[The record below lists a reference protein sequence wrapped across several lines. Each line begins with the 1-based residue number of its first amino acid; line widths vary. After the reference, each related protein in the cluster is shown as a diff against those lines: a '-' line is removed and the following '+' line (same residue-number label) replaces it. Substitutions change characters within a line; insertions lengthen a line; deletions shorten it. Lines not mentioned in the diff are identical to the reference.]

1 MARCTKSPRIMP
13 QSIARFASNERL
25 TWRKTHPHLYLFS
38 MQSAL
43 KGTTILIIKRLEKSL
58 KTRVFASKRII
69 IWNKGSFQKGFVKEY
84 LTPTPI
90 PSPREGGANLQGK
103 SSLCY
108 GFPSHSN
115 PLINNKES
123 CNFNL
128 SPREGSPNLQGKS
141 SLCYGFPSYSNPL
154 VNNKESCN
162 FNLASREGSPKLQ
175 ENHHCTMAFQAI
187 ATHWLTTKRAATL
200 TSPQGRGT
208 RTCKENH
215 HCTMAFQA
223 IATRW
228 LQLRE
233 LQL

>member
-43 KGTTILIIKRLEKSL
+43 EYTTILIIRRLEKSL
-58 KTRVFASKRII
+58 KTRVFAPKGII
-69 IWNKGSFQKGFVKEY
+69 IWNKGSLQKGFVKEY
-84 LTPTPI
+84 LIPTPI

-115 PLINNKES
+115 PL
-123 CNFNL
+123 
-128 SPREGSPNLQGKS
+128 
-141 SLCYGFPSYSNPL
+141 
-154 VNNKESCN
+154 V
-162 FNLASREGSPKLQ
+162 
-175 ENHHCTMAFQAI
+175 
-187 ATHWLTTKRAATL
+187 TTKRAVTL

-215 HCTMAFQA
+215 HCAMAFQA